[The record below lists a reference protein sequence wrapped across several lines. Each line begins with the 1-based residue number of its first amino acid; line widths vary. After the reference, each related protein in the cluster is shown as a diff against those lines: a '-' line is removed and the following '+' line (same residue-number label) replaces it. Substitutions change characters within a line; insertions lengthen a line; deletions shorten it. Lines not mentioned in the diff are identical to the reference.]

1 MIAEYRRKSNIAAV
15 IYIIGGI
22 AYTLLL
28 PDQNSAWSILAIV
41 VLMLTAVAFGYS
53 LWAYAKGKGYSGA
66 LVVTLG
72 LLLNLLG
79 LIVLVLLRDKTE
91 PSKPNNDGDYRV
103 NK

>member
-15 IYIIGGI
+15 IYFIGGI
-22 AYTLLL
+22 TYVLLL
-28 PDQNSAWSILAIV
+28 PGENSAPSTVSSIFAIA

-66 LVVTLG
+66 LGVTLG

-91 PSKPNNDGDYRV
+91 PSKS
-103 NK
+103 K